1 MSSALLKLALPALA
15 VILTAGTAQAQEFA
29 TEAVKIKVD
38 VVASGLENPW
48 AVEIL
53 PDGAYIVT
61 ERPGRLRII
70 RDGQLSEPISG
81 LPEIAA
87 RGQGGLLD
95 VALSPGFAKDRTIF
109 LTAALAYDG
118 GAGTGVIR
126 ARLSEDERALT
137 DVKTIFRMKK
147 VGTTGRHFGSRIAFG
162 TDGTLY
168 FAIGDR
174 GDMKRG
180 QDFFDH
186 AAAIMRIN
194 PDGSVPKDNP
204 FADGSKALPEIFSKG
219 HRNAQGLVFD
229 PMTSGI
235 ITAEHGA
242 QGGDEINLPQAGR
255 NYGWARITYGKN
267 YNGRKIGVGVSAP
280 GLEQPAHYWDP
291 SIAPGALV
299 VYSGRM
305 FPEWKDDILVTS
317 LKFGLISRLDRDAE
331 GKVTGE
337 ERFIDSEFGRLRDII
352 MAPDGSLLVTTDEP
366 DGQLLRISRAGDAS

>member
-1 MSSALLKLALPALA
+1 MSAILKRALPALA
-15 VILTAGTAQAQEFA
+15 AILAAGVAQAQEF
-29 TEAVKIKVD
+29 TTKDVRIKVD

-48 AVEIL
+48 AVEVL

-61 ERPGRLRII
+61 ERAGRLRII
-70 RDGQLSEPISG
+70 RDGELSEPIAG
-81 LPEIAA
+81 LPKIAA
-87 RGQGGLLD
+87 SGQGGLLD
-95 VALSPGFAKDRTIF
+95 VALSPDFTKDRTIF

-118 GAGTGVIR
+118 GTGTGVIR
-126 ARLSEDERALT
+126 AKLSEDERSLT
-137 DVKTIFRMKK
+137 EVKTIFKMKK

-194 PDGSVPKDNP
+194 TDGSVPEDNP

-229 PMTSGI
+229 PMTSGM

-242 QGGDEINLPQAGR
+242 QGGDEINLPKAGL
-255 NYGWARITYGKN
+255 NYGWAQITYGKN
-267 YNGRKIGVGVSAP
+267 YNGRKIGTGVSAP

-299 VYSGRM
+299 VYTGQM
-305 FPEWKDDILVTS
+305 FPEWKDDILITS
-317 LKFGLISRLDRDAE
+317 LKFGLISRLDRDAA
-331 GKVTGE
+331 GKVTSE
-337 ERFIDSEFGRLRDII
+337 ERFVDGELGRLRDII
-352 MAPDGSLLVTTDEP
+352 IAPDGALLVTTDDP
-366 DGQLLRISRAGDAS
+366 DGHLLRISRAGDAS

>member
-1 MSSALLKLALPALA
+1 M
-15 VILTAGTAQAQEFA
+15 
-29 TEAVKIKVD
+29 
-38 VVASGLENPW
+38 ASGLENPW
-48 AVEIL
+48 SVELL

-70 RDGQLSEPISG
+70 RDGKLSEPIAG
-81 LPEIAA
+81 LPEVAA
-87 RGQGGLLD
+87 LGQGGLLD
-95 VALSPGFAKDRTIF
+95 VALSPGFAQDRTIF
-109 LTAALAYDG
+109 LTAALSYDG

-126 ARLSEDERALT
+126 ARLSEDEHSLT
-137 DVKTIFRMKK
+137 DIKTIFRMKK

-186 AAAIMRIN
+186 AASIMRIN
-194 PDGSVPKDNP
+194 TDGSVPKDNP
-204 FADGSKALPEIFSKG
+204 FADGTKALPEIFSKG

-229 PMTSGI
+229 PTTSGM

-242 QGGDEINLPQAGR
+242 QGGDEINLPKAGF
-255 NYGWARITYGKN
+255 NYGWAQITYGKN

-299 VYSGRM
+299 VYDGKM
-305 FPEWKDDILVTS
+305 FPEWQDDVFVTS
-317 LKFGLISRLDRDAE
+317 LKFGLISRLDRNAS
-331 GKVTGE
+331 GKFGKE

-352 MAPDGSLLVTTDEP
+352 MAPDGALLVTTDDPE
-366 DGQLLRISRAGDAS
+366 GQILRISRAGDAS

>member
-1 MSSALLKLALPALA
+1 MSSALLKLALPAIALA
-15 VILTAGTAQAQEFA
+15 LAGAAQADEFT
-29 TEAVKIKVD
+29 TEHVKIKVD

-48 AVEIL
+48 AVEVL
-53 PDGAYIVT
+53 PDGGYIVT
-61 ERPGRLRII
+61 ERPGKLRII
-70 RDGQLSEPISG
+70 RDGQLSEPITG
-81 LPEIAA
+81 LPKIAV

-95 VALSPGFAKDRTIF
+95 VALSPDFARDRTIF

-126 ARLSEDERALT
+126 ARLSEDERSLT

-162 TDGTLY
+162 KDDTLY

-194 PDGSVPKDNP
+194 PDGSVPGDNP

-219 HRNAQGLVFD
+219 HRNVQGLVFD
-229 PMTSGI
+229 TMTSGM

-242 QGGDEINLPQAGR
+242 RGGDEINLPKAGL
-255 NYGWARITYGKN
+255 NYGWAQITYGKN

-280 GLEQPAHYWDP
+280 GLEQPAYYWDP

-299 VYSGRM
+299 VYNGKM
-305 FPEWKDDILVTS
+305 FPEWKNDILVTS
-317 LKFGLISRLDRDAE
+317 LKFGLISRLDRNAS
-331 GKVTGE
+331 GKVTSE

-352 MAPDGSLLVTTDEP
+352 MAPDGSLLVTTDDA